1 ARCAASTNHRFAE
14 VARRRRG
21 LTHSLATR
29 WRYDA
34 VLWFTLAPVMDERG
48 SSHGTGTSTAHGI
61 VGALQLLQSF
71 PQHRSGAC
79 AGCGC
84 RPVAGAEAAPPG
96 LAGTQQ
102 ALAPLAA
109 QALLSAVA
117 TGWR

>member
-1 ARCAASTNHRFAE
+1 
-14 VARRRRG
+14 
-21 LTHSLATR
+21 
-29 WRYDA
+29 
-34 VLWFTLAPVMDERG
+34 MDERG

-71 PQHRSGAC
+71 PLHRSGAC
-79 AGCGC
+79 AGCGR
-84 RPVAGAEAAPPG
+84 RPVASAQAAPSG

-117 TGWR
+117 TGWRGSRLSGRADVWQPAADQSPSR